1 MSVFSTES
9 PSYAEVLQARAERQ
23 AMVRDYLAGIGAA
36 ELAELR
42 PHPWGADN
50 QVSVG
55 KCLRT
60 ILSEEW
66 EHLRYALRD
75 LEALYPK

>member
-1 MSVFSTES
+1 M
-9 PSYAEVLQARAERQ
+9 
-23 AMVRDYLAGIGAA
+23 
-36 ELAELR
+36 
-42 PHPWGADN
+42 
-50 QVSVG
+50 SVG

-75 LEALYPK
+75 LDALYPK